1 MTDKDSDSPRE
12 LSSIQDR
19 VWDAAVVGAGP
30 AGAMTAYELARSG
43 CSVLLLERQA
53 FPRWK
58 VCGACLSPGAQELL
72 RGSGLGDL
80 PARLG
85 GVPLDTLQLR
95 GWSLHADLPLQGSVA
110 LSRGALD
117 TALVDAAQARGAV
130 FLPQA
135 RTRLSRVS
143 ADAAHLQIDLPERS
157 LQLTAR
163 VVVAADGLRS
173 GLMTQAGL
181 VSPEG
186 TRRRGGKIGLGAV
199 FGDCDSAYRPG
210 VIHMAV
216 GDKGYV
222 GLVRTEE
229 GVLNVGAALKRSA
242 LGKGGP
248 PEDLVQEILRSSGF
262 PPLEGEP
269 LEGWKGTP
277 GLGYGPPRLG
287 GERLFAVGDAAG
299 FVEPFTGEGMSWALA
314 GAVALAPL
322 VREAALGWEGSF
334 LRSWEWRH
342 RRTVGR
348 AQRLSRWA
356 AWTVGRP
363 LLSRAILKLLS
374 RAPQVAAPFVKRA
387 ATPPKLRLRR
397 AS

>member
-1 MTDKDSDSPRE
+1 MIGQGPHLPPE
-12 LSSIQDR
+12 LSSLQDC
-19 VWDAAVVGAGP
+19 VWDAVVVGAGP

-58 VCGACLSPGAQELL
+58 VCGACLSPGTQEVL

-85 GVPLDTLQLR
+85 GLPLNTLRLR
-95 GWSLHADLPLQGSVA
+95 GWSLRVDLPLGGSIA
-110 LSRGALD
+110 LSRHALD
-117 TALVDAAQARGAV
+117 TALVDAAQARGAF

-143 ADAAHLQIDLPERS
+143 ADAAHLHVDLPEMS

-173 GLMTQAGL
+173 GLMAQAGL

-186 TRRRGGKIGLGAV
+186 TRRRGGKIGLGVV
-199 FGDCDSAYRPG
+199 FADCDSAYRPG

-229 GVLNVGAALKRSA
+229 GVLNVGAVLKRSA
-242 LGKGGP
+242 LGRGGP
-248 PEDLVQEILRSSGF
+248 PDDLVQEILRTAGF

-269 LEGWKGTP
+269 LHGWKGTP
-277 GLGYGPPRLG
+277 GLGYRPPCLG

-299 FVEPFTGEGMSWALA
+299 FVEPFTGEGLSWALA

-322 VREAALGWEGSF
+322 VREAALKWEGDPQ
-334 LRSWEWRH
+334 RSWEGRH
-342 RRTVGR
+342 RRTIGR

-363 LLSRAILKLLS
+363 LLSRAILHILS
-374 RAPQVAAPFVKRA
+374 RVPQIAAPFLKRA
-387 ATPPKLRLRR
+387 ATPPKIRLER